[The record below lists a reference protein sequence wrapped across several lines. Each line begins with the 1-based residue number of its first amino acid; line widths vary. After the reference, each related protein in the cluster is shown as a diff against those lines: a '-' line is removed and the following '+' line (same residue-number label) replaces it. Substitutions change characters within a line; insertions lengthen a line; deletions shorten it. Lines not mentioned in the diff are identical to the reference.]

1 MSAFAV
7 AIEAK
12 SDIAFC
18 GAYVC
23 FRPKADIQGALKPG
37 DGRQRAVSILNLN
50 PLQMQIFAG
59 PTVRDA

>member
-23 FRPKADIQGALKPG
+23 FRPKADIQGALKLG
-37 DGRQRAVSILNLN
+37 DGRW
-50 PLQMQIFAG
+50 FAG
-59 PTVRDA
+59 NGRCQF